1 MAAPRE
7 LDLTTTLLTAWE
19 SWREHLSARV
29 EADVFSPDSMRNY
42 LSYSLRMVQ
51 YLGADRSCDSI
62 EATEVAGW
70 LSGYRATGV
79 SPATLRHCHKAAKGL
94 FTWAWDQRWLREN
107 PMRDVPAPPVP
118 QRRAGSERAALSRP
132 EYDAVLAAARTGHG
146 SANGTRGSWV
156 RDEVVVR
163 LAGESGLRNADI
175 RDLDIAD
182 IEQAPEGYWVA
193 QIRRGK
199 GRKARTTPITDT
211 CAVLIRDYLDHWRPA
226 HGGLPDRYDT
236 NRKLIKGDECA
247 LLLTTERH
255 RLNSG
260 SVRYIVD
267 RVAKAALGR
276 HFVPHGLRHT
286 AGTLLVREARA
297 DLAVVAHV
305 LGHSDISVTSVYL
318 DTSGDEAA
326 AAVNRRKTGTTTR
339 KTRPLPAGPDTPTWE
354 GCGSR
359 TTWNRHKREKVPM
372 CGPCRMWR
380 REAVRELEIL
390 RSLMPARLHG
400 TVTGWQDW
408 RCRCELC
415 RDAHANPPKRAVSE
429 SASCGTEAAHQRH
442 LRRAETCE
450 ECAAAHGVWL
460 EARRTPRGI
469 PACGTVAA
477 YKRHRRHG
485 EQACP
490 DCLGAVAEAS
500 RAYMATAS
508 AERRRSG
515 GVRPKAV
522 CAGCDGLRAVTADGV
537 IRKHGICPGSGE
549 PPVLAPLRLATDP
562 ELWQAGGQQDDD
574 VRAVS
579 PHPTTSK
586 EQ

>member
-7 LDLTTTLLTAWE
+7 VDLTTTLLTAWE
-19 SWREHLSARV
+19 SWREHLAGRV

-42 LSYSLRMVQ
+42 LAYSLRMVQ
-51 YLGADRSCDSI
+51 HLGADRACDSI
-62 EATEVAGW
+62 EAAEVAGW

-118 QRRAGSERAALSRP
+118 QRHAGSERAALSRT
-132 EYDAVLAAARTGHG
+132 EYDAVLAAARAGHG
-146 SANGTRGSWV
+146 SVNGTRGSWV
-156 RDEVVVR
+156 RDEIVLR

-199 GRKARTTPITDT
+199 GRKARTTPITDA
-211 CAVLIRDYLDHWRPA
+211 CAALIRDYLNEWRPE
-226 HGGLPDRYDT
+226 HGGMPDRYDP
-236 NRKLIKGDECA
+236 NHKLLKGDECA
-247 LLLTTERH
+247 LLLTSERH
-255 RLNSG
+255 RLNAG
-260 SVRYIVD
+260 SVRRIVD
-267 RVAKAALGR
+267 RCAQAALGR

-326 AAVNRRKTGTTTR
+326 AAVNRRKTGASAR

-354 GCGSR
+354 DCGSR
-359 TTWNRHKREKVPM
+359 ATWNRHKREKVPM

-380 REAVRELEIL
+380 RQAVGELEIL

-400 TVTGWQDW
+400 TETGWRDW
-408 RCRCELC
+408 RCRCEPC
-415 RDAHANPPKRAVSE
+415 RDAHLNLPKPTWSREPAP
-429 SASCGTEAAHQRH
+429 CGTETAYQRH
-442 LRRAETCE
+442 LRRAETMCDP
-450 ECAAAHGVWL
+450 CAQAHDAWL
-460 EARRTPRGI
+460 VARRTPREV
-469 PACGTVAA
+469 PACGTPAA
-477 YKRHRRHG
+477 YRRHLRNG
-485 EQACP
+485 EPACGP
-490 DCLGAVAEAS
+490 CLDAAAEAS

-508 AERRRSG
+508 TQRRRTG
-515 GVRPKAV
+515 GIRPRGI
-522 CAGCDGLRAVTADGV
+522 CTGCHTLRAVTAAGV
-537 IRKHGICPGSGE
+537 TRQHGGCIGGGE
-549 PPVLAPLRLATDP
+549 PPVMAPLRLATSP
-562 ELWQAGGQQDDD
+562 ELWQAEDQGD
-574 VRAVS
+574 VA
-579 PHPTTSK
+579 
-586 EQ
+586 